1 MKPGRPT
8 TLVAEARSS
17 ARSGR
22 ASRPRTRTRRS
33 RSPEPRP
40 RSRPSRFRRSPM
52 RTPPR
57 RRGGRRR
64 RDRARRRGH
73 PSRGHRAK
81 HAPARAGPR
90 RRQDLR
96 RLLVLGSPVGVPAL
110 ARPPGPLPPATTTRR
125 RPRRRPPGRPRR
137 PSPSRPRRDERV
149 RVGGPAAAH
158 PHRSSSYAPA
168 ALSRANRSSTT
179 CGQLLTKPVA
189 STAVTMSDGFLPVSN
204 ASGNGD
210 ARLIRLK

>member
-22 ASRPRTRTRRS
+22 AARPRTRTRRS

-40 RSRPSRFRRSPM
+40 RSRPSRFRRSPT

-64 RDRARRRGH
+64 RDRAASRTPIKRPPCQTRSCSRRASSSTRSTSATGTGVARRRTSSGST
-73 PSRGHRAK
+73 SRTSSAGDYDPTTPEAK
-81 HAPARAGPR
+81 AAG
-90 RRQDLR
+90 
-96 RLLVLGSPVGVPAL
+96 G
-110 ARPPGPLPPATTTRR
+110 
-125 RPRRRPPGRPRR
+125 PRR